1 MISERRIHTPRAYR
15 LSGSPEI
22 CASFEDPGS
31 CRATETIR
39 SRTTPWSWRR
49 AFGFRTGSCA
59 PFCGA
64 TCRRCC
70 ARCAPAPNSCR
81 SSRQGKASVRALAA
95 LMAWMASGLALTAC
109 DREPEPPPQR
119 VKQVFH
125 LNPYEKDFGYSQAVL
140 VDKTL
145 YISGSVAAD
154 ANGRLVS
161 PGDMAGQMRAAYSN
175 IRRTLAAHGAGF
187 EEVVKETIY
196 TTDMDALLKAS
207 DLRFEYYDKER
218 LPTTSWVQV
227 QRLVDPAFLVQ
238 IEVIAE
244 LP

>member
-1 MISERRIHTPRAYR
+1 VRFAPVLRPCNARI
-15 LSGSPEI
+15 LESGSP
-22 CASFEDPGS
+22 AL
-31 CRATETIR
+31 
-39 SRTTPWSWRR
+39 
-49 AFGFRTGSCA
+49 
-59 PFCGA
+59 
-64 TCRRCC
+64 
-70 ARCAPAPNSCR
+70 PACLIA
-81 SSRQGKASVRALAA
+81 GIAALA
-95 LMAWMASGLALTAC
+95 LCAC
-109 DREPEPPPQR
+109 ERQPEAPPPR
-119 VKQVFH
+119 GKQIFH
-125 LNPYEKDFGYSQAVL
+125 LNTYEKDFGYSQAVL
-140 VDKTL
+140 IDKTL

-154 ANGRLVS
+154 QNGRLVS

-207 DLRFEYYDKER
+207 DLRFEYYNKER

-227 QRLVDPAFLVQ
+227 QRLVDSGFLVQ

>member
-1 MISERRIHTPRAYR
+1 VLNPWKAKNIEHGRRPYTTMLLVVCVTAGLSLSACERQAEP
-15 LSGSPEI
+15 
-22 CASFEDPGS
+22 
-31 CRATETIR
+31 
-39 SRTTPWSWRR
+39 
-49 AFGFRTGSCA
+49 
-59 PFCGA
+59 
-64 TCRRCC
+64 
-70 ARCAPAPNSCR
+70 
-81 SSRQGKASVRALAA
+81 
-95 LMAWMASGLALTAC
+95 
-109 DREPEPPPQR
+109 PEPR
-119 VKQVFH
+119 VKRVFH

-140 VDKTL
+140 IDKTL

-154 ANGRLVS
+154 RSGRLVS

-175 IRRTLAAHGAGF
+175 IRLTLAAHGADF

-227 QRLVDPAFLVQ
+227 QRLVDPSFLVQ
-238 IEVIAE
+238 IEVVAE

>member
-1 MISERRIHTPRAYR
+1 VLKPALRAN
-15 LSGSPEI
+15 LD
-22 CASFEDPGS
+22 F
-31 CRATETIR
+31 
-39 SRTTPWSWRR
+39 RR
-49 AFGFRTGSCA
+49 AAR
-59 PFCGA
+59 GA
-64 TCRRCC
+64 LLIAC
-70 ARCAPAPNSCR
+70 
-81 SSRQGKASVRALAA
+81 VAA
-95 LMAWMASGLALTAC
+95 CSLSAC
-109 DREPEPPPQR
+109 EREPESPPLR
-119 VKQVFH
+119 VKRVFH

-140 VDKTL
+140 IDKTL

-154 ANGRLVS
+154 QNGRLVS

-175 IRRTLAAHGAGF
+175 IRRTLTAHGADF

-227 QRLVDPAFLVQ
+227 QRLVDPGFLVQ
-238 IEVIAE
+238 IEVVAE

>member
-1 MISERRIHTPRAYR
+1 VLRPRNARIPDR
-15 LSGSPEI
+15 G
-22 CASFEDPGS
+22 G
-31 CRATETIR
+31 
-39 SRTTPWSWRR
+39 
-49 AFGFRTGSCA
+49 
-59 PFCGA
+59 
-64 TCRRCC
+64 
-70 ARCAPAPNSCR
+70 
-81 SSRQGKASVRALAA
+81 AA
-95 LMAWMASGLALTAC
+95 LRACLVAAITSLALCAC
-109 DREPEPPPQR
+109 QRQPEAPPPR

-140 VDKTL
+140 IDKTL

-154 ANGRLVS
+154 QNGRLVS

-207 DLRFEYYDKER
+207 DLRFEYYNKER

-227 QRLVDPAFLVQ
+227 QRLVDSGFLVQ